1 MRFLGLRPRAE
12 ANLRYQKK
20 YAVCTV
26 VCAAAVLTERVLQWK
41 LIPWLQAYK
50 MTYFGVWPSLLYGM
64 AVQLLAALAAGVLLP
79 AAVSLEGYPHL
90 GPALPPGAFDGG
102 AAVSVA
108 AGRSGPVASDDRREN
123 VGTPP
128 SDMPIY
134 QRFSIIYC

>member
-1 MRFLGLRPRAE
+1 MRFPGLRPRAE

-41 LIPWLQAYK
+41 LVPWLQAYK
-50 MTYFGVWPSLLYGM
+50 MTYFGVWPSLLHGM
-64 AVQLLAALAAGVLLP
+64 AVQLPAALAAGVLLP
-79 AAVSLEGYPHL
+79 AAVSLEGYPHP

-102 AAVSVA
+102 A

-134 QRFSIIYC
+134 QIFGIIYC